1 MAKKSGTK
9 ASEKSS
15 GTKASR
21 KGPDAQGTGKHEGKA
36 GRKARQKAAEK
47 LAKAARKVE
56 KAERKAAE
64 AERKAAA
71 RSAAAREAT
80 VEGLAVQRDA
90 AIELLRVRPGFV
102 LTELDVAGTPG
113 FDASRAQTRE
123 ALGAIGGE
131 LAELQ
136 ERLYAHGRTGG
147 DRSVLLVLQG
157 LDTSGKGGIVRHVL
171 GLVDPQGVA
180 LHAFGAPTPEEA
192 RHHYLWRI
200 RRALP
205 RPGRIGVFDRSHYE
219 DVLVARVDGLV
230 APDVWEGRYDEI
242 NRFEAKAVA
251 SGTTVVK
258 VLLWVSPDEQLRRL
272 RERLERPDKLWKYAP
287 SDVDARARRPAYEAA
302 YQDVLDRTSTDA
314 APWFVVPADDRW
326 YARLAV
332 SALLHRALAD
342 LDLGWPVPGF
352 DVAEELARLD
362 ATR

>member
-1 MAKKSGTK
+1 MAKKKSGTK

-15 GTKASR
+15 DA
-21 KGPDAQGTGKHEGKA
+21 KGSGKPEGKA
-36 GRKARQKAAEK
+36 GRKARKKADEK
-47 LAKAARKVE
+47 LQKAARKVE

-64 AERKAAA
+64 AEQEAAA
-71 RSAAAREAT
+71 RAAVARDAA
-80 VEGLAVQRDA
+80 VEGLTAQRDT
-90 AIELLRVRPGFV
+90 AIELLRAHPGFV
-102 LTELDVAGTPG
+102 LTELDTASTPG
-113 FDASRAQTRE
+113 FEGSRAQCKG
-123 ALGAIGGE
+123 ALGAIGSD
-131 LAELQ
+131 LADLQ

-157 LDTSGKGGIVRHVL
+157 LDTSGKGGMVRHVL
-171 GLVDPQGVA
+171 GQVDPQGVA
-180 LHAFGAPTPEEA
+180 LHAFGVPTPEEA

-230 APDVWEGRYDEI
+230 APEVWERRYDEI
-242 NRFEAKAVA
+242 NRFEAQAA
-251 SGTTVVK
+251 AAGTTVVK

-272 RERLERPDKLWKYAP
+272 RKRLERPDKHWKYSP
-287 SDVDARARRPAYEAA
+287 SDVDARSRRPAYEAA

-314 APWFVVPADDRW
+314 APWYVVPADDKW

-332 SALLHRALAD
+332 SALLHRALTD
-342 LDLGWPVPGF
+342 LDLGWPEAAF
-352 DVAEELARLD
+352 DVAAEMARLD